1 MTQTTR
7 GAAAIASS
15 AMGARAE
22 KWDIPNVWICD
33 GSLFPT
39 VGGVNPSLAIR
50 AVAYRTA
57 DRIKTLAAARGEL

>member
-7 GAAAIASS
+7 AAAAIASS
-15 AMGARAE
+15 ATGARAE

-33 GSLFPT
+33 GSVFPT
-39 VGGVNPSLAIR
+39 VGGANPSLAIQ
-50 AVAYRTA
+50 AVACRNA